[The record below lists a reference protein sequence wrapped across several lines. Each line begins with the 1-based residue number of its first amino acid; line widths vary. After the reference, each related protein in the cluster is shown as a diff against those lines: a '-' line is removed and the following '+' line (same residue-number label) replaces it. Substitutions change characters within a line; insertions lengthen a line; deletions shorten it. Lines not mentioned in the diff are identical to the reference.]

1 MEEEMRG
8 KKEQERREEAERE
21 KVMGLDINQDGGICQ
36 VMMVMEDGGQE
47 QGGKKEEGEWEKVLD
62 IHWDGQGCDLII
74 SVSEFKDLGCDRT
87 LRALFAG

>member
-1 MEEEMRG
+1 M
-8 KKEQERREEAERE
+8 
-21 KVMGLDINQDGGICQ
+21 
-36 VMMVMEDGGQE
+36 
-47 QGGKKEEGEWEKVLD
+47 KKEEGEWEKVLD